1 MFGDAIQREISRF
14 KSPGKVVNL
23 CFIVVFIFSTVLTW
37 REAVVLEGAYVANQ
51 RNSLDSV
58 ATLLDR
64 QLQHN
69 IDSLLFYR
77 NTMHYALQS
86 PISTDRT
93 RKSLA
98 EFDLFRTQPFWQLR
112 LDLHRSLPMNGVS
125 DEFVNSSPLLERD
138 DETLHTEL
146 SAALELSYIMRLSD
160 RSRTLPQRIF
170 YASRSGFFLS
180 SSAPVNDPKIVS
192 LYYRLIAQ
200 PYFSSQ
206 SPQNN
211 PSRVLRWTHTFNPN
225 STSGQIITAAI
236 PLDFN
241 GRWYGVLALDYPID
255 SLHSFLQQAKYDD
268 HEGTVLLYDNEL
280 NPIATS
286 AKRMP
291 KHALFTAPQ
300 LAQIANAVTAAK
312 PGEQGELRLD
322 TRFITWAKLNNFDG
336 LLIKVHT
343 LEEGVRGEFGRISI
357 VLSVLWLLSTLMLFV
372 SWMVIRR
379 LVSNMFSLQQTLSW
393 RANYDTLTRLYN
405 RGAFFEIANKIAQ
418 ECKQQ
423 AQPFS
428 VIQMDLDLFKSI
440 NDRFGHSSGDKVLT
454 HAAAMLSDAFRQ
466 GDVAGRVGGEEFCI
480 VLPDTTLEEAVKVAE
495 RIRVRINSK
504 ELLLKQ
510 GNTTRISASFGVSS
524 ALEFNDYD
532 FERLQSY
539 ADHRLYKAKQGGRNQ
554 VCSHD

>member
-1 MFGDAIQREISRF
+1 MFGEVIQRDFSRF
-14 KSPGKVVNL
+14 KNPRNIVNL

-51 RNSLDSV
+51 RNSLDNV

-69 IDSLLFYR
+69 IDNLLFYR
-77 NTMHYALQS
+77 NTMFYALQS

-98 EFDLFRTQPFWQLR
+98 EFDLLRTEAFWQLR
-112 LDLHRSLPMNGVS
+112 LDLNRSLPVNGVS
-125 DEFVNSSPLLERD
+125 DEFVNSNPLLDRND
-138 DETLHTEL
+138 QTVHTEL
-146 SAALELSYIMRLSD
+146 SSALELSYIMRLSD

-170 YASRSGFFLS
+170 YASRSGFFLTNTP
-180 SSAPVNDPKIVS
+180 SANDPKIIS
-192 LYYRLIAQ
+192 LYQRLISQ

-211 PSRVLRWTHTFNPN
+211 PSRALRWTHTFDAN
-225 STSGQIITAAI
+225 STTGQIITAAI

-241 GRWYGVLALDYPID
+241 GRWYGILAFDYPID
-255 SLHSFLQQAKYDD
+255 SLHDFLQQAKYDD

-286 AKRMP
+286 AQQLP
-291 KHALFTAPQ
+291 KHELFTAPQ
-300 LAQIANAVTAAK
+300 LAQIASVVTAAK
-312 PGEQGELRLD
+312 PGEQGELRMD
-322 TRFITWAKLNNFDG
+322 SRFITWAKLNNFDG
-336 LLIKVHT
+336 LLVKVHT
-343 LEEGVRGEFGRISI
+343 LEEGVQGEFGRISI
-357 VLSVLWLLSTLMLFV
+357 VLSVLWMLFTLMLVV
-372 SWMVIRR
+372 SWIVIRR
-379 LVSNMFSLQQTLSW
+379 LVNNMFSLQKTLTW

-405 RGAFFEIANKIAQ
+405 RGAFFEIAQKLSQ

-440 NDRFGHSSGDKVLT
+440 NDRFGHNSGDKVLA

-495 RIRVRINSK
+495 RIRVRINTK
-504 ELLLKQ
+504 DLLLKQ
-510 GNTTRISASFGVSS
+510 GNITRISASFGVSS
-524 ALEFNDYD
+524 AQEFNDYD
-532 FERLQSY
+532 FERLQSH
-539 ADHRLYKAKQGGRNQ
+539 ADHRLYKAKQDGRNR